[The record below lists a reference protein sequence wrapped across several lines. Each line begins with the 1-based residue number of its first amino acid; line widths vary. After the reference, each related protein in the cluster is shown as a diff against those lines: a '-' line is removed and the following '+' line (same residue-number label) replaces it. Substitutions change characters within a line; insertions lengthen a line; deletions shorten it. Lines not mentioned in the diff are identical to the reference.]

1 MMIQLAPVEEE
12 RAHQLAHESLIFVCH
27 DHNLAPEDMEAM
39 RRGGVTAKQVH
50 ISLDAK
56 LWADKEIFEASAT
69 QEEGYLRRAMVAL
82 DYIYWQVEHSQGRLV
97 IAWEPEDIVRAKANG
112 SVSLVLGA
120 EGSRLLEGRLET
132 LRMLYRLGLRSLQ
145 LSWSFITPVGASQ
158 RDLSGRGLEE
168 YGRKLIR
175 EMNRLG
181 MMVDVSHLSY
191 QSMLD
196 AIETSTTP
204 ILNSHT
210 GALALNPGLHQL
222 LPDDM
227 IQAIAAQGGILGI
240 HFMSILVKPG
250 PQKATFQ
257 DLMRQFEYLIRL
269 AGVDHVACGPD
280 YFPLSDPRMWE
291 NTGYPPYTFAEG
303 VEDISQVQNVI
314 GGLIALGLNDDDVR
328 KIMGGNLL
336 RLFRQ
341 VRAAAQPGPWEYI
354 PYAAGLGACTDG
366 VTPL

>member
-1 MMIQLAPVEEE
+1 MIELTLADEE
-12 RAHQLAHESLIFVCH
+12 RARWLAQESLIFVCH
-27 DHNLAPEDMEAM
+27 DHNLAPEDIEAM

-50 ISLDAK
+50 LCLDAQ
-56 LWADKEIFEASAT
+56 LWADKKVFEASAT
-69 QEEGYLRRAMVAL
+69 REEGYLRRAMVAL
-82 DYIYWQVEHSQGRLV
+82 DYIYWQVEQSKGRLV
-97 IAWEPEDIVRAKANG
+97 IALEPEDIVAAKANG
-112 SVSLVLGA
+112 SVALVLGA
-120 EGSRLLEGRLET
+120 EGSRLLEGRLEI
-132 LRMLYRLGLRSLQ
+132 LRMLYRLGLRHLQ
-145 LSWSFITPVGASQ
+145 LSWSFVTAVGATQ

-168 YGRKLIR
+168 YGCSLIH

-196 AIETSTTP
+196 AMETSTTP

-222 LPDDM
+222 LPDEM
-227 IQAIAAQGGILGI
+227 IKAIAAQDGILGI

-250 PQKATFQ
+250 PQQAKFQ

-291 NTGYPPYTFAEG
+291 NTGYPTYTYAEG
-303 VEDISQVQNVI
+303 VEDISQVRNVI
-314 GGLIALGLNDDDVR
+314 RGLIALGLTDDDIR
-328 KIMGGNLL
+328 NIMGGNLL

-341 VRAAAQPGPWEYI
+341 VRAAAQTGPWQYV
-354 PYAAGLGACTDG
+354 PYAVGTGACTDG